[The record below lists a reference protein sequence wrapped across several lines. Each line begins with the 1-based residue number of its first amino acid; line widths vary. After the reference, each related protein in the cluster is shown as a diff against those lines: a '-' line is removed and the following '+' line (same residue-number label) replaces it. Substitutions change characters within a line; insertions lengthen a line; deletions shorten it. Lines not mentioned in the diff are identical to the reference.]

1 MGLPRVGAFKG
12 KHLEAFGFD
21 SRQTRHSLTHYCILR
36 EDLPF
41 GAQAAQLIHAAG
53 ESSPGDLPE
62 GTYAVALA
70 AKSEKHL
77 EFLEEK
83 LRRLAIPH
91 VAIREPDRD
100 HELMAIGLYPV
111 EDRRSIRRVVGNLP
125 LLGKESK

>member
-1 MGLPRVGAFKG
+1 MGLPRVGAFKT
-12 KHLEAFGFD
+12 KPLEAFGFD

-41 GAQAAQLIHAAG
+41 GTQAAQLIHAAG

-100 HELMAIGLYPV
+100 HELMAIGIEPV
-111 EDRRSIRRVVGNLP
+111 ADRKLVKKVTGNLA
-125 LLGKESK
+125 LIR